1 MGNEECS
8 FYESIN
14 AVLQLPVPDE
24 EKKARLEQ
32 LGVKSTLLNAIHLQL
47 SEKAAAG
54 DVQAAK
60 YLRDI
65 AMTPPQG
72 RDEVTQVPEGFD
84 LTTLT
89 DDELRSIAAHAAAGE
104 A

>member
-8 FYESIN
+8 FYESIS

-32 LGVKSTLLNAIHLQL
+32 MGVESTLLNAIHLQL

-65 AMTPPQG
+65 AMTAPQS
-72 RDEVTQVPEGFD
+72 REEPMEIPDGFD
-84 LTTLT
+84 LTALT
-89 DDELRSIAAHAAAGE
+89 DDELRSIAARAAARTP
-104 A
+104 

>member
-1 MGNEECS
+1 MGNEDS
-8 FYESIN
+8 AFYESIN
-14 AVLQLPVPDE
+14 AVLKLPVPDE

-32 LGVKSTLLNAIHLQL
+32 LGVENTLLNAIHLQL

-72 RDEVTQVPEGFD
+72 KDEIAEVPAGFD
-84 LTTLT
+84 LTALT
-89 DDELRSIAAHAAAGE
+89 DDELRSIAARAAAGE